1 MTKQIL
7 HLIKHEFNLELK
19 QKQFLSSIIMY
30 IVSTVFVCY
39 LTFKSLENTLI
50 WNGVFWVIILFSLTN
65 AIAKSFNHENS
76 SYQLFIYTLVNP
88 RALILSKIIYNTLL
102 TFALVIIAYILFTI
116 FIQTDSSNLT
126 ASIFVTGLALG
137 SFAISSTLTLVSAIA
152 AKTNNNL
159 GILAILAFP
168 IVLPTLLIAIKVTSL
183 AMQGGAWAD
192 ITDQLI
198 TLGAINMMVVTLA
211 FLLFPY
217 LWRQ

>member
-1 MTKQIL
+1 
-7 HLIKHEFNLELK
+7 
-19 QKQFLSSIIMY
+19 MY

-39 LTFKSLENTLI
+39 LTFKSLENTVV
-50 WNGVFWVIILFSLTN
+50 WNGVFWIIILFSLTN
-65 AIAKSFNHENS
+65 AISKSFANENS

-88 RALILSKIIYNTLL
+88 RALILGKIIYNTLL
-102 TFALVIIAYILFTI
+102 TFVLVIVAYFLFSV
-116 FIQTDSSNLT
+116 FIQTDNSSIT
-126 ASIFVTGLALG
+126 PAIFISGLILG

-168 IVLPTLLIAIKVTSL
+168 IVLPTLLIAIKITSL
-183 AMQGGAWAD
+183 GMQGGTWSD
-192 ITDQLI
+192 ISDQIIMLS
-198 TLGAINMMVVTLA
+198 AINMMVVTLA

>member
-1 MTKQIL
+1 
-7 HLIKHEFNLELK
+7 
-19 QKQFLSSIIMY
+19 MY

-39 LTFKSLENTLI
+39 LTFKSLENTVI
-50 WNGVFWVIILFSLTN
+50 WNGVFWIIILFSLTN
-65 AIAKSFNHENS
+65 AISKSFANENS

-88 RALILSKIIYNTLL
+88 RALILGKIIYNTLL
-102 TFALVIIAYILFTI
+102 TFVLVIIAYLLFSV
-116 FIQTDSSNLT
+116 FIQTDNSSTTPL
-126 ASIFVTGLALG
+126 IFITGLVLG

-168 IVLPTLLIAIKVTSL
+168 IVLPTLLIAIKITSL
-183 AMQGGAWAD
+183 GMQGGSWSD
-192 ITDQLI
+192 ISDQIIMLS
-198 TLGAINMMVVTLA
+198 AINMMVVTLA